1 MSCVLQTALCREKYL
16 EDKLIMFKSL
26 LSKHSEDLN
35 CSAMIKDLQS
45 ALKVIL
51 FSHLSLVF
59 SCVLVSYK
67 DEEVGLPDKLH
78 LEELKYDKMT
88 KDNKELVLRC
98 KELDIKLKSKESQC
112 ANLQLKA
119 SEDGAHITDLGNIID
134 KLRAD
139 ISKLETVVHDVKST
153 QQKVRKVRHRKIMFN
168 TIIKIAEMS
177 MRKL

>member
-1 MSCVLQTALCREKYL
+1 
-16 EDKLIMFKSL
+16 MFKSL

-51 FSHLSLVF
+51 ISHLSVVF
-59 SCVLVSYK
+59 PCVSVK

-139 ISKLETVVHDVKST
+139 ITKLETVVHDVKGT
-153 QQKVRKVRHRKIMFN
+153 QQKVRKVRHRERIFN
-168 TIIKIAEMS
+168 TIIKFAEMS